1 MPKTLINETSEQYFT
16 SLHDEKKFTNNT
28 IMNGKCQWVGISHYV
43 NGVLCKMLLRVAVY
57 CYFFFFV
64 CSTWQMQFTQ
74 HTKQVRI
81 FNTLHN
87 FIQKQLI
94 TFVSDIF
101 LVILMNKYWGRS
113 RYLNFFIKKF
123 EILHFDLNW
132 WLKPFLK
139 FIYL

>member
-1 MPKTLINETSEQYFT
+1 MSVALISHLYHCEISNLGDFCRKHWLMRQVSSI
-16 SLHDEKKFTNNT
+16 SLHFMTRIFFTNNT

-57 CYFFFFV
+57 CYFF
-64 CSTWQMQFTQ
+64 CLYSTWQMQFTQ

-81 FNTLHN
+81 FNMLHN

-101 LVILMNKYWGRS
+101 LVILI
-113 RYLNFFIKKF
+113 IKSLCKTF
-123 EILHFDLNW
+123 VYNNNW
-132 WLKPFLK
+132 S
-139 FIYL
+139 Y